1 MRAQS
6 GEQKIT
12 RVANGRVGLRLLFT
26 RCCQWPCLSSTSV
39 HMLLPMAVF
48 VFDFCSH
55 VVANGRVRLR
65 PPHLTKAPMGKDLS
79 EAKLHRNN
87 AIRTKGPRLAVA
99 PPPLSLATEVAGDR
113 GHARNVRRKS
123 QRSKPWAST
132 RNKTQTYRRVR
143 GAIRECPDKFSVAV
157 SPSIAQKEDTSR
169 KECYTRFAVGGVG
182 PDFLRVM
189 AMGVHPEESRGRRL
203 IRRGVCRKVK
213 FYYPLPGSPSG
224 RPLIEAPNRAVL
236 ANSWNGYEGYLII

>member
-1 MRAQS
+1 M
-6 GEQKIT
+6 
-12 RVANGRVGLRLLFT
+12 
-26 RCCQWPCLSSTSV
+26 
-39 HMLLPMAVF
+39 HM
-48 VFDFCSH
+48 
-55 VVANGRVRLR
+55 
-65 PPHLTKAPMGKDLS
+65 
-79 EAKLHRNN
+79 NN

-99 PPPLSLATEVAGDR
+99 PPPLSLATEVAEDR
-113 GHARNVRRKS
+113 GHARKVRRKS
-123 QRSKPWAST
+123 QGTKPWAST
-132 RNKTQTYRRVR
+132 RKKTQTYRRVR

-157 SPSIAQKEDTSR
+157 SPRVAQKEDTAR

-213 FYYPLPGSPSG
+213 IYYPLPGSPSG